1 MNPTVYK
8 ETRDRS
14 TSLEADHVVC
24 FCTDCLDWESWGLG
38 AWKEDLM
45 PKRKR
50 KKKMFLK
57 GRSSLRKK
65 KVKILVGG
73 KIQELGEDPGGP
85 GDVWG

>member
-1 MNPTVYK
+1 MLLH
-8 ETRDRS
+8 R
-14 TSLEADHVVC
+14 L
-24 FCTDCLDWESWGLG
+24 FGLG
-38 AWKEDLM
+38 KLGTGCLERRLDA
-45 PKRKR
+45 
-50 KKKMFLK
+50 KKKKKKKKRMFLK